1 MTGMAAHSTDP
12 PALRQELFELD
23 SAMDLLREKSDSTG
37 QLAILAAERDVLVD
51 RLQELVPEGADV
63 GYQRNADEPFVKVDN
78 DKPYI
83 PIMPG
88 DASGTA

>member
-1 MTGMAAHSTDP
+1 MTDMAAHGTDV

-23 SAMDLLREKSDSTG
+23 SAMDSLRKKPDSTA
-37 QLAILAAERDVLVD
+37 QLAMLAAERDTLVD
-51 RLQELVPEGADV
+51 RLQDLMPEGADI
-63 GYQRNADEPFVKVDN
+63 GYQRNADEAFVKVDN

-88 DASGTA
+88 DASGTV

>member
-1 MTGMAAHSTDP
+1 MTGMANDGTDVSEF
-12 PALRQELFELD
+12 RQELYELD
-23 SAMDLLREKSDSTG
+23 SAMDSLRRKPDSIA
-37 QLAILAAERDVLVD
+37 QLAVLAAERDTLVD
-51 RLQELVPEGADV
+51 RLQNLMPEGADI

-78 DKPYI
+78 DGPFI